1 MMENQIYGI
10 IHEDVK
16 KEKIMN
22 INYERSTLAKSIILL
37 LIGVLLFSCNK
48 NDKISSEN
56 SYNKSEII
64 SNEESFDW
72 LLGEWKRNNEEASK
86 ETFEIWEKVSSSEY
100 SGIGFTM
107 QNGDTIKQ
115 EKIRLIKK
123 NDEWHLIVKVPE
135 ESQSIIFNMVEM
147 KSDEFTCKN
156 DSLDFPKLIKYWKNG
171 AKLNA
176 LVSGTD
182 LEIQF
187 EFERRR

>member
-1 MMENQIYGI
+1 MENQIYGI

-16 KEKIMN
+16 KEKKMS
-22 INYERSTLAKSIILL
+22 INYDRCTIAKTIIIL
-37 LIGVLLFSCNK
+37 LIGVLLFSCK
-48 NDKISSEN
+48 QNDKISSEN
-56 SYNKSEII
+56 SNNGSEII
-64 SNEESFDW
+64 SKEENFDW

-123 NDEWHLIVKVPE
+123 HNEWDLIVKVPE
-135 ESQSIIFNMVEM
+135 ESQSIIFNMAEVN
-147 KSDEFTCKN
+147 SDEFTCKN

-171 AKLNA
+171 EKLNA

-182 LEIQF
+182 FEIQF
-187 EFERRR
+187 EFERRK